1 MVREE
6 YKASMGWG
14 HQSARAAGI
23 RHLKSGRA
31 PSPVERPSP
40 CRAMM
45 HPHPERSGELRNSSQ
60 PQMCE
65 EIQEPQEK
73 KETPGGVVC

>member
-31 PSPVERPSP
+31 PSPVERPGTLS
-40 CRAMM
+40 CRATE
-45 HPHPERSGELRNSSQ
+45 PLQSDDASP